1 MAEIDVRP
9 EDEMSPERKQRLGR
23 IQFRC
28 WRRGFREA
36 DMVLGPFSDQVAP
49 TLTEAELRWLMDKE
63 YAYRTEDVVWRR
75 SKLGLLLG
83 DAQIAAIDTWMQSA
97 R

>member
-9 EDEMSPERKQRLGR
+9 EDEMTPERKQRLGR

-36 DMVLGPFSDQVAP
+36 DKDRKDLLAATPPLEQKKLLMCCIII
-49 TLTEAELRWLMDKE
+49 WL
-63 YAYRTEDVVWRR
+63 YLQQQIFRSRTCY
-75 SKLGLLLG
+75 LN
-83 DAQIAAIDTWMQSA
+83 
-97 R
+97 